1 LNTLYNFYFS
11 TLKKVVFGLVILI
24 GISAYSQE
32 PQQNSDSIPTYSLGE
47 IVLKNPNSIIAKYT
61 YDPVLDRYVYT
72 EKIGAFNINYPV
84 ILTPAEYQKLMLEES
99 MKIYFKEKAA
109 ALSGR
114 TEEAKEAQK
123 NLLPNFYVNSS
134 FFESI
139 FGGNTIELIPQGSVE
154 MDLGVL
160 FTKQD
165 NPALSPRNRS
175 NFTFDFDQRIQVSL
189 LGKVGTRL
197 KVTANFDTESTFDF
211 QNQVKLEYTPN
222 EDDIIRKI
230 EVGNISM
237 PLNSSLIT
245 GAQSLFGVKTELQ
258 FGKTRLTAVFSEQR
272 SQTRNILAQGGEAL
286 ERFEVFALD
295 YDENRHF
302 FLSQFF
308 RNQYNQALASYPFI
322 RSEIQIT
329 RLEIWVTNRNSR
341 TDNVRNIVAVQDIGE
356 SRFINAQGQEL
367 TTIGLDNPPT
377 NFFNTAPNTSP
388 DNGNNKL
395 NPLEI
400 GTANSFFNPQI
411 RDISNIQAGFNTIS
425 PAEGVDFATLENARK
440 LEENE
445 YTLDTQ
451 LGYISLNQRLSNDEV
466 IGVAFQYTFRGE
478 VFQVGEFANDG
489 IVGSET
495 VNNGNGAEI
504 ATNTLVVKM
513 LKSNLTLV
521 SEPVWNLM
529 MKNIYDLNA
538 FGLTQQDFKLN
549 ILYIDPQPLNYITRA
564 EGGPQLPSDVELTP
578 LLEVFNVDKLDQL
591 NDPVGDKD
599 GNGVPDGDGFF
610 DFLPGITVDATN
622 GRIIFTTV
630 EPFGNHLFEK
640 LRSNPGEDFANPN
653 TYNANQSKYVF
664 NRLYTSTK
672 ASALENSDKNKFQLR
687 GSYKSSGGDGI
698 PLGAF
703 NVPRGSV
710 TVTAGGRTLTEG
722 IDYTVNYQL
731 GRVQILDESLK
742 ASNTPV
748 QVSVENNNLFG
759 QQTRRFSG
767 INVEHQFNK
776 KLLLG
781 ATLMNLNEKPLTQKV
796 NLGSEPVN
804 NTMFGINMNYATEV
818 PFLTRLANKLPNID
832 TDVPSNLS
840 FRGEAAFLKPGAPKA
855 TELGGEAT
863 TYIDDF
869 EGAQTAIDIK
879 SPLAWS
885 LASAPVGFGGELPN
899 NSLEVGFK
907 RAKLSWYT
915 IDPTFFAGGRPAG
928 VSVDDISNNQTRRV
942 FIDEIFPQI
951 DLTTGQ
957 SAAIQ
962 TLDLAYYP
970 DERGPYNYNPAYV
983 NTIDNPEEN
992 WAGIMRGLSS
1002 TNFEQTN
1009 VEFIQFW
1016 VLDPFTD
1023 EGNTNP
1029 GGTLTFNLGN
1039 ISEDILKD
1047 GKKQYENGLPKNDQS
1062 TIITNRTAWGIV
1074 PANQSLVYAFDTG
1087 GGERQNQDVGFD
1099 GLSDPFEA
1107 SDPDPQINS
1116 IKQNYAGFE
1125 DPAADN
1131 YVYFLNR
1138 EGSILER
1145 YRDFNGLEGN
1155 SPESINAA
1163 NRGNTTQPDVED
1175 INRDQTMNTLDA
1187 YFEYNIPIQPGMT
1200 TENPLITD
1208 IREVTVDVP
1217 NGQRTRAR
1225 WIQFKIPV
1233 FNPDKVVGPIEDFR
1247 SVRFIRIFMNGF
1259 EQPTILRFGTLDL
1272 IQGDW
1277 RRFLASLDEN
1287 DPNVDDDDTDFN
1299 VAAVNI
1305 QENEDRTPI
1314 PYVVPPGID
1323 RQRLFNNNVLIRQN
1337 EQSLSAQI
1345 CGLEPG
1351 DSRAVFKNVS
1361 LDMRQFK
1368 KLRMFLHA
1376 ESIQNE
1382 FPLAED
1388 QMIAF
1393 VRMGNDFTNNF
1404 YEIEIPLK
1412 VTPFGA
1418 RDAESIWPQ
1427 ANEIDLSLSLLQ
1439 VIKVQLLTNS
1449 DLDPTI
1455 VNFFNEVD
1463 LNPDAA
1469 DKVNPLRIGIKG
1481 NPSIGDIRA
1490 LMVGVRNRS
1499 STEVCGEVWFNELRL
1514 TDLDQSGGWATTGNL
1529 DVNMADFM
1537 NVTATGRYS
1546 TIGFGAIDQTPNE
1559 RSREDVQQY
1568 DLLTT
1573 INLGQLLPKKWGI
1586 QLPFT
1591 YGVSEEIR
1599 TPEYDPF
1606 FQDIK
1611 LDILLDNTED
1621 PEERR
1626 RIERQAEDYTKRQS
1640 INFIGVRKDRTTEKK
1655 SQVYDVENLTF
1666 NFSYNEVN
1674 QRNFEIEEFLDQNV
1688 RTGVSYNYNFRPKSF
1703 EPFKNTKFMDKS
1715 AYWKLLQDINFN
1727 YLPSSISF
1735 NANFLRLFNKQKF
1748 REVDIV
1754 GIGLDPQFTRNFSF
1768 DWQYNINWNLSKGL
1782 RMNFTAS
1789 RNNIIRDFSRDPD
1802 LPLNDVSVW
1811 DNFFDTGDPN
1821 RHNQSLGINYEIPIN
1836 KIPIFKFIKANYIY
1850 TGDFSWQRGSLL
1862 FNSIPDENGD
1872 AFDLG
1877 NTIQNANTQTF
1888 TANLDMDQFY
1898 KYIKLVPKT
1907 INRGQNTNAGGRAL
1921 PPRPGVPPQP
1931 TQSDDKPK
1939 KNKRI
1944 KTELSGADKAYNVA
1958 IKALTSVK
1966 RIQVNY
1972 RENNGTVL
1980 PGYLPSLGFF
1990 GTLKPSFG
1998 FVFGSQDDIRFEAA
2012 KKGYLTIFPEFN
2024 QQFSQVKNEQLDITA
2039 SVNLLKDLTID
2050 LVANRLESSNFT
2062 DQFNVRDDGT
2072 FTSLS
2077 PNTFGNFSI
2086 STLMIKTAFDKSTV
2100 DESSAFEEFRR
2111 NRIVIAQRLA
2121 GEPINPDAT
2130 SFPDGYGPNNQAVML
2145 PAFLSAFTGKD
2156 AADIQLGAFR
2166 DTPIPNWDVKYTG
2179 LMNFAWFKRN
2189 FKRFSLAHGYRSTYT
2204 INSFNS
2210 NRNFEA
2216 GVEKRD
2222 AAGNFLNSTLFTSIN
2237 LVEQFSPLIRMDFEL
2252 KNDLKILAEVRKDR
2266 ALSLSFDNNLLTEIQ
2281 GDEFILGVGYRIKDV
2296 PFTTNLGGRR
2306 VTNRNDLNMK
2316 ADFSLRDNETIV
2328 RSIDTENN
2336 QTTAGQKIWT
2346 FRFTA
2351 DYAVS
2356 SNFTTLFFYDH
2367 TFSEFA
2373 ISTAF
2378 PQTTIRSGVTLR
2390 YTF

>member
-1 LNTLYNFYFS
+1 MNTNYQLILSGLYR
-11 TLKKVVFGLVILI
+11 KVFLLVFLVGLTTW
-24 GISAYSQE
+24 G
-32 PQQNSDSIPTYSLGE
+32 QQNPGVSDTIPTYSLGQ
-47 IVLKNPNSIIAKYT
+47 IVLKNPNSIVAKYT
-61 YDPVLDRYVYT
+61 YDPVLDRYIYT
-72 EKIGAFNINYPV
+72 EKIGGFNINYPV
-84 ILTPAEYQKLMLEES
+84 ILTPQEYQKLMLEES

-109 ALSGR
+109 ALAGK
-114 TEEAKEAQK
+114 TAADKEAQK

-154 MDLGVL
+154 MDFGVL
-160 FTKQD
+160 FTRQD

-175 NFTFDFDQRIQVSL
+175 NLTFDFDQRIQASL
-189 LGKVGTRL
+189 IGKIGTRL

-211 QNQVKLEYTPN
+211 QNQIKLEYTPN

-237 PLNSSLIT
+237 PLNSSLIS
-245 GAQSLFGVKTELQ
+245 GAQNLFGVKTELQ

-272 SQTRNILAQGGEAL
+272 SQTRNILAQGGDAL
-286 ERFEVFALD
+286 QEFELFALD

-308 RNQYNQALASYPFI
+308 RNQYNRALESYPFL

-329 RLEIWVTNRNSR
+329 RAEVWVTNRNSR
-341 TDNVRNIVAVQDIGE
+341 TDNVRNIVAVQDLGE
-356 SRFINAQGQEL
+356 ARFINAQGQEQQV
-367 TTIGLDNPPT
+367 IGLDNPPP
-377 NFFNTAPNTSP
+377 NFFNVPPNSAP
-388 DNGNNKL
+388 DNPNNKFDVTQ
-395 NPLEI
+395 I

-411 RDISNIQAGFNTIS
+411 RDITDVQAGFNTVTV
-425 PAEGVDFATLENARK
+425 AEGVDFATLENARK
-440 LEENE
+440 LEPSE
-445 YTLDTQ
+445 YFLDTQ
-451 LGYISLNQRLSNDEV
+451 LGYISLNQKLNNDEV
-466 IGVAFQYTFRGE
+466 LGVAFQYTFRGE
-478 VFQVGEFANDG
+478 VFQVGEFSNDG
-489 IVGSET
+489 IVASET
-495 VNNGNGAEI
+495 VNGNQV
-504 ATNTLVVKM
+504 ATNALVVKM

-521 SEPVWNLM
+521 AEPVWNLM

-538 FGLTQQDFKLN
+538 FGLSQDGFKFN

-564 EGGPQLPSDVELTP
+564 NGGPPLPSDVELTP

-622 GRIIFTTV
+622 GRIIFTTI
-630 EPFGNHLFEK
+630 EPFGRHLFEK
-640 LRSNPGEDFANPN
+640 LRNNPGEDFNN
-653 TYNANQSKYVF
+653 TGSYNANQNKYVF
-664 NRLYTSTK
+664 RQMYTATK
-672 ASALENSDKNKFQLR
+672 AAALENTEKNKFQLKGR
-687 GSYKSSGGDGI
+687 YKSSGGDGI

-710 TVTAGGRTLTEG
+710 TVTAGGRVLTEG

-731 GRVQILDESLK
+731 GRVQILDEALK
-742 ASNTPV
+742 QSNTPI

-767 INVEHQFNK
+767 FNIEHQVNK
-776 KLLLG
+776 KLLVG

-804 NTMFGINMNYATEV
+804 NTMYGFNLNYSSEV
-818 PFLTRLANKLPNID
+818 PFLTRLVNKLPNID
-832 TDVPSNLS
+832 TDAPSNVS
-840 FRGEAAFLKPGAPKA
+840 FRGEAAFLRPGAPKQ

-899 NSLEVGFK
+899 NQLESGFR
-907 RAKLSWYT
+907 RAKLAWYT
-915 IDPTFFAGGRPAG
+915 IDPTFFAGGRPEG
-928 VSVDDISNNQTRRV
+928 VSVEDLSNNLTRRV
-942 FIDEIFPQI
+942 FIDEIFPQV

-983 NTIDNPEEN
+983 NGIATPEDN
-992 WAGIMRGLSS
+992 WAGIMRGLNS

-1016 VLDPFTD
+1016 ILDPFVDT
-1023 EGNTNP
+1023 GNTSQ

-1062 TIITNRTAWGIV
+1062 TVLTNRTPWGIV

-1087 GGERQNQDVGFD
+1087 GAERLNQDVGLD
-1099 GLSDPFEA
+1099 GLTNAFEA
-1107 SDPDPQINS
+1107 TDPDPIINS
-1116 IKQNYAGFE
+1116 IKQNYAGLE
-1125 DPAADN
+1125 DPAADD

-1138 EGSILER
+1138 TGSILER

-1155 SPESINAA
+1155 SPESINAQ
-1163 NRGNTTQPDVED
+1163 NRGSTTLPDVED

-1187 YFEYNIPIQPGMT
+1187 YFEYNIPIEPGMT

-1208 IREVTVDVP
+1208 VRELTVELP
-1217 NGQRTRAR
+1217 NGQSTRTR

-1233 FNPDKVVGPIEDFR
+1233 FNPDRVVGPIEDFR
-1247 SVRFIRIFMNGF
+1247 SVRFMRMFLSGF
-1259 EQPTILRFGTLDL
+1259 DEQVVLRFATLDL

-1277 RRFLASLDEN
+1277 RRFLSTLDEN
-1287 DPNVDDDDTDFN
+1287 DPNPSDDDTSFN
-1299 VAAVNI
+1299 VAGVNI
-1305 QENEDRTPI
+1305 QENEDRDPI
-1314 PYVVPPGID
+1314 PYVVPPGIE

-1351 DSRAVFKNVS
+1351 DARAVFKNVS

-1376 ESIQNE
+1376 ESIQNQL
-1382 FPLAED
+1382 PLPED
-1388 QMIAF
+1388 QLVAF
-1393 VRMGNDFTNNF
+1393 VRMGNDFTNNY
-1404 YEIEIPLK
+1404 YEIQLPLK
-1412 VTPFGA
+1412 TTPLGS
-1418 RDAESIWPQ
+1418 RDPEAIWPE
-1427 ANEIDLSLSLLQ
+1427 ANRIDLSLSLLQ
-1439 VIKVQLLTNS
+1439 VLKVRQLTDPN
-1449 DLDPTI
+1449 LDPTI
-1455 VNFFNEVD
+1455 VNFFDEEE

-1469 DKVNPLRIGIKG
+1469 DKINKLRIGIRG

-1490 LMVGVRNRS
+1490 LMVGVRNVS
-1499 STEVCGEVWFNELRL
+1499 GIDLCGEVWFNELRL
-1514 TDLDQSGGWATTGNL
+1514 TELDRSGGWAATGNL
-1529 DVNMADFM
+1529 DMNMADFM
-1537 NVTATGRYS
+1537 NLSATGRYS

-1559 RSREDVQQY
+1559 RSREDIQQY
-1568 DLLTT
+1568 DLVTT
-1573 INLGQLLPKKWGI
+1573 LNLGQLLPKKWGI

-1591 YGVSEEIR
+1591 YGISEELR

-1606 FQDIK
+1606 FQDIE

-1621 PEERR
+1621 ADERR

-1640 INFIGVRKDRTTEKK
+1640 INFIGVRKERTGEKK
-1655 SQVYDVENLTF
+1655 SQVYDVENFTF
-1666 NFSYNEVN
+1666 NFSYNETN
-1674 QRNFEIEEFLDQNV
+1674 QRNFEIEEFLDQNI
-1688 RTGVSYNYNFRPKSF
+1688 RTGASYNYNFRQKNF
-1703 EPFKNTKFMDKS
+1703 EPFKNTAFMEKS
-1715 AYWKLLQDINFN
+1715 AYWNLIKDFNIN
-1727 YLPSSISF
+1727 YLPSSIRF
-1735 NANFLRLFNKQKF
+1735 NADFLRQFNKQKF

-1754 GIGLDPQFTRNFSF
+1754 GIGLDPQFTRNFNF
-1768 DWQYNINWNLSKGL
+1768 NWQYDINWNLSKGL
-1782 RMNFTAS
+1782 RMNFTAA
-1789 RNNIIRDFSRDPD
+1789 RNNIIREVDEETN
-1802 LPLNDVSVW
+1802 LPLNDAGVW
-1811 DNFFDTGDPN
+1811 SNFFDTGDPN
-1821 RHNQSLGINYEIPIN
+1821 RHNQSVGINWEIPIN
-1836 KIPIFKFIKANYIY
+1836 KLPVFKFIKANYIY

-1862 FNSIPDENGD
+1862 FNNIPDENGNT
-1872 AFDLG
+1872 FDLG
-1877 NTIQNANTQTF
+1877 NTIQNANTQTLS
-1888 TANLDMDQFY
+1888 ANLNMDDFY

-1907 INRGQNTNAGGRAL
+1907 LNNGARSSTSGRAL
-1921 PPRPGVPPQP
+1921 PPRVGVPTPP
-1931 TQSDDKPK
+1931 LDEKDNKKKKPV
-1939 KNKRI
+1939 
-1944 KTELSGADKAYNVA
+1944 KTKLTGADKTYNAFVKA
-1958 IKALTSVK
+1958 ITSVK

-1998 FVFGSQDDIRFEAA
+1998 FVFGDQSDIRFEAA

-2050 LVANRLESSNFT
+2050 LVANRLESSTFT
-2062 DQFNVRDDGT
+2062 DQFNVREDGT
-2072 FTSLS
+2072 FVSLS

-2086 STLMIKTAFDKSTV
+2086 STFMLKTAFDKSTT
-2100 DESSAFEEFRR
+2100 DDSSVFEEFRR
-2111 NRIVIAQRLA
+2111 NRLIVAQRLA
-2121 GEPINPDAT
+2121 GQAVDPNAT

-2145 PAFLSAFTGKD
+2145 PAFLAAYTGKD
-2156 AADIQLGAFR
+2156 AQDIQLGAFR

-2210 NRNFEA
+2210 NRNFEQ

-2222 AAGNFLNSTLFTSIN
+2222 AAGNFLNPFLFTSIN
-2237 LVEQFSPLIRMDFEL
+2237 LVEQFSPLIRMEFEL
-2252 KNDLKILAEVRKDR
+2252 KNDLKVLAEIRKDR

-2281 GDEFILGVGYRIKDV
+2281 GDEFILGLGYRLKDL
-2296 PFTTNLGGRR
+2296 PFTSNLGGRR
-2306 VTNRNDLNMK
+2306 VTNRSDLNFK

-2336 QTTAGQKIWT
+2336 QTTAGQKVWT

-2351 DYAVS
+2351 DYNLS
-2356 SNFTTLFFYDH
+2356 RNFTTLFFYDH

-2373 ISTAF
+2373 VSTAF
-2378 PQTTIRSGVTLR
+2378 PQTTIRSGITMR